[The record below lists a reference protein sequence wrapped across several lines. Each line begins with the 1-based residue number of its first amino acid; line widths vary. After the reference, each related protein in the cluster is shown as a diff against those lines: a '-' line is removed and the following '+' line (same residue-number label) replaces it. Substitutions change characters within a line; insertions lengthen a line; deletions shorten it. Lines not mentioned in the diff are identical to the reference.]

1 MILYDISRDILTTQP
16 YEGDP
21 APQVTVL
28 SSIENGDAYNMT
40 QVTMCTH
47 NATHIDAPKHFD
59 DDGATIGKIRLSHL
73 YGKCTVVTID
83 GVLTGEDMEEL
94 LPHCKKRLILHGR
107 GNAYLT
113 SSAAQVVAK
122 TALEI
127 LPLLTPFGK
136 VYHTKSLKSNNKL
149 KYSAFWLNLLKNLKF
164 YYFGEIMSILVAYY
178 SRTEV
183 TKKLAEAIA
192 AETGADIEEIVSK
205 VKYDGKIGFARGGKD
220 AISEKII
227 DLGPFEH
234 DVSDYDLVYLG
245 VPVWAG
251 KAANPMISYIKQ
263 NEGKF
268 NDVKFFVTAGG
279 SGFEGAIEQM
289 EKYVGKAPLKTLTL
303 VTKQVKHD
311 EFDEELASFIE

>member
-1 MILYDISRDILTTQP
+1 M
-16 YEGDP
+16 
-21 APQVTVL
+21 
-28 SSIENGDAYNMT
+28 N
-40 QVTMCTH
+40 
-47 NATHIDAPKHFD
+47 
-59 DDGATIGKIRLSHL
+59 
-73 YGKCTVVTID
+73 
-83 GVLTGEDMEEL
+83 
-94 LPHCKKRLILHGR
+94 
-107 GNAYLT
+107 
-113 SSAAQVVAK
+113 
-122 TALEI
+122 
-127 LPLLTPFGK
+127 
-136 VYHTKSLKSNNKL
+136 
-149 KYSAFWLNLLKNLKF
+149 
-164 YYFGEIMSILVAYY
+164 ILVAYY

-220 AISEKII
+220 A
-227 DLGPFEH
+227 GQFEH

>member
-1 MILYDISRDILTTQP
+1 M
-16 YEGDP
+16 
-21 APQVTVL
+21 
-28 SSIENGDAYNMT
+28 N
-40 QVTMCTH
+40 
-47 NATHIDAPKHFD
+47 
-59 DDGATIGKIRLSHL
+59 
-73 YGKCTVVTID
+73 
-83 GVLTGEDMEEL
+83 
-94 LPHCKKRLILHGR
+94 
-107 GNAYLT
+107 
-113 SSAAQVVAK
+113 
-122 TALEI
+122 
-127 LPLLTPFGK
+127 
-136 VYHTKSLKSNNKL
+136 
-149 KYSAFWLNLLKNLKF
+149 
-164 YYFGEIMSILVAYY
+164 ILVAYY

-220 AISEKII
+220 AISERII